1 MKPICMDMHV
11 LMMFMQE
18 EKKIKQKWESSVL
31 ELYISIWQTI
41 SVFSDKLYVLSIHL
55 ETIKNEKK
63 LNYYV
68 WEYPLMQKP

>member
-1 MKPICMDMHV
+1 MKPIWMDMHV
-11 LMMFMQE
+11 LMMFMQG

-63 LNYYV
+63 LNYDV